1 MFFAKIVKSAAA
13 LTLLSISA
21 QAQMMMSGNLNAGTG
36 MWGGTQQCPYQTSVG
51 NGAVSMDDGLKEI
64 QGRIAEQQK
73 QLKQKQSEQD
83 KLKKQASRAEKDIE
97 DSLESDHADFV
108 IEHIS
113 NNVACEEY
121 DIPMQPDESDAPIAQ
136 GQEGQ
141 RPVKGPPD
149 HKKRSVS
156 PFTKSEWAEYCKP
169 GNVVT
174 SLCDNAG
181 IRNEGTRVLAD
192 KCKKGISAYKKS
204 YAQSQKLQSE
214 IERLKDDV
222 ENTKQ
227 ELKDARQELADNR
240 AQGLD
245 SGTESA
251 YCAEC
256 ALRGNGNGN
265 SPQRQTDWNSVAANG
280 ITAVAATVLGY
291 SANKSQQETN
301 ASLGFPT
308 YNQYPSWGFGLPY
321 AQAAVYGA
329 LGGGTGQGSFGCG
342 GSSGNMSAG
351 GAFGYPSSMMAGMGM
366 NSMGGGMFMPGMGM
380 NGMMGDMGMNGY
392 GNMMGGMMSLGG
404 MMNSMMGNSMMGGM
418 TGNMMGYGNMM
429 SAGGLM
435 NYGSV
440 MGNMMGNTMMGG
452 MTGNMMGY
460 GSLMGNSMMGT
471 MMGTGSLMSMGGL
484 TSYGSL
490 MGSSAMMSSSMDPSG
505 MQEYAHYQSAQMA
518 KYSQL
523 SSLQQEMSS
532 LAMRMQMIQSSA
544 YTGYGTGASNYL
556 GYSGGT
562 SAYGTGLTNSSGT
575 NLIGISA
582 GGTITQGR

>member
-1 MFFAKIVKSAAA
+1 MFFGKIVKSAAA

-21 QAQMMMSGNLNAGTG
+21 QAQMMMAGNLNAGTG

-64 QGRIAEQQK
+64 QSRLTEAQK

-83 KLKKQASRAEKDIE
+83 KLKKQANRAEKDIE

-113 NNVACEEY
+113 NNVPCEEY
-121 DIPMQPDESDAPIAQ
+121 DIPMAPEEGDAPIAQ
-136 GQEGQ
+136 GEEGQ
-141 RPVKGPPD
+141 RAVKGKPD
-149 HKKRSVS
+149 HRKKSVS
-156 PFTKSEWAEYCKP
+156 PFTKTEWAEYCKP

-204 YAQSQKLQSE
+204 YSQSQKLQSE
-214 IERLKDDV
+214 IERLKEDV

-227 ELKDARQELADNR
+227 ELKDARQELVDNR
-240 AQGLD
+240 SQGIAD
-245 SGTESA
+245 SDSP
-251 YCAEC
+251 YCEEC
-256 ALRGNGNGN
+256 ARRGNGNGN
-265 SPQRQTDWNSVAANG
+265 SPQSQTDWNSVAANG

-291 SANKSQQETN
+291 SANQSQLKSN
-301 ASLGFPT
+301 ANLGFPT
-308 YNQYPSWGFGLPY
+308 TNQYPAWGYGLPY
-321 AQAAVYGA
+321 AQAAIYGA
-329 LGGGTGQGSFGCG
+329 LGGSTGQGSFGCG
-342 GSSGNMSAG
+342 GASGGMSAG
-351 GAFGYPSSMMAGMGM
+351 GAFGYPSNMMAGMGM
-366 NSMGGGMFMPGMGM
+366 NTMGGGMFMPG
-380 NGMMGDMGMNGY
+380 NMGMNGY
-392 GNMMGGMMSLGG
+392 GNMMGGMMSMGG
-404 MMNSMMGNSMMGGM
+404 MMNSIMGNSMMGGM
-418 TGNMMGYGNMM
+418 TGNMMGN
-429 SAGGLM
+429 S
-435 NYGSV
+435 
-440 MGNMMGNTMMGG
+440 
-452 MTGNMMGY
+452 MMGY
-460 GSLMGNSMMGT
+460 GSLMSSGGMMNYGGVMGNMMSSMMGNT
-471 MMGTGSLMSMGGL
+471 MGTGSLMSMGGL

-490 MGSSAMMSSSMDPSG
+490 MGSTGMMMSSSMDPSG
-505 MQEYAHYQSAQMA
+505 LQAYAQYQAAQMS

-532 LAMRMQMIQSSA
+532 LAMRMQMIQSGA
-544 YTGYGTGASNYL
+544 YTGYGTGTSNYL

-562 SAYGTGLTNSSGT
+562 SAYGTGLTNTSGT